1 MDAELS
7 LLEIWWL
14 AAHQLFMMKP
24 VVAVDLDEVLGH
36 FVPQLAQFHNH
47 HHGTELTA
55 ASFSSCKAYFF
66 SKHTLKR

>member
-1 MDAELS
+1 MN
-7 LLEIWWL
+7 
-14 AAHQLFMMKP
+14 MRP

-55 ASFSSCKAYFF
+55 ASFDSCKWSYSRFQAAVCALVLLR
-66 SKHTLKR
+66 TQLL